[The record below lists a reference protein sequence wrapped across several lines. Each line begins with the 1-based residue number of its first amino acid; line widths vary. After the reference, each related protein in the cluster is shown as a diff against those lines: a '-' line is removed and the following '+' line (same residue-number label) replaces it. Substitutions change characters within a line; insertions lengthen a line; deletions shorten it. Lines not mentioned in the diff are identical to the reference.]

1 MTLSKSAR
9 NILISGSLILALS
22 LGLRHAFG
30 LFLQPVSMDNGWGRE
45 VFGFAIAL
53 QNLVWGLAQPFA
65 GMLSDRFGAGRI
77 ILVGAV
83 LYLLGLLG
91 MAVASTTATFTLAA
105 GVLVGLGLAGTT
117 MPIVFGAVSR
127 AMPAEKRSMAFG
139 IAMAL
144 GSLGQFAMLPAALRL
159 IDSIGWAQ
167 TLVLM
172 SALAALMLPLAF
184 GGLMERRDAPAPAAA
199 ATGPTAGQA
208 ARMALADRG
217 FWLLALG
224 FFVCG
229 FQVVFIAT
237 HMPAFLA
244 DKGLP
249 AWVGS
254 AVLALIGLFNI
265 FGSLAAGWLGSRFPK
280 PWLLCGIYSGRAV
293 AIALFLAVPVTPVT
307 AFVFAAAMG
316 VFWLSTVPLTNGVVA
331 SLFGVKNLAM
341 LGGIVFFAHQVG
353 SFLGGWL
360 GGLIY
365 DRTGSY
371 DIAWGIAIALSVIAT
386 LLNLPIK
393 EQPVAGIGSP
403 AKA

>member
-1 MTLSKSAR
+1 
-9 NILISGSLILALS
+9 
-22 LGLRHAFG
+22 
-30 LFLQPVSMDNGWGRE
+30 
-45 VFGFAIAL
+45 
-53 QNLVWGLAQPFA
+53 
-65 GMLSDRFGAGRI
+65 
-77 ILVGAV
+77 
-83 LYLLGLLG
+83 
-91 MAVASTTATFTLAA
+91 
-105 GVLVGLGLAGTT
+105 
-117 MPIVFGAVSR
+117 
-127 AMPAEKRSMAFG
+127 
-139 IAMAL
+139 
-144 GSLGQFAMLPAALRL
+144 
-159 IDSIGWAQ
+159 
-167 TLVLM
+167 
-172 SALAALMLPLAF
+172 
-184 GGLMERRDAPAPAAA
+184 
-199 ATGPTAGQA
+199 
-208 ARMALADRG
+208 
-217 FWLLALG
+217 LALG

-254 AVLALIGLFNI
+254 TVLALIGLFNI

-280 PWLLCGIYSGRAV
+280 PWLLCGIYTGRAV
-293 AIALFLAVPVTPVT
+293 AIGLFIALPVTPVT
-307 AFVFAAAMG
+307 AFIFAAAMG

-393 EQPVAGIGSP
+393 EQPVATPWST